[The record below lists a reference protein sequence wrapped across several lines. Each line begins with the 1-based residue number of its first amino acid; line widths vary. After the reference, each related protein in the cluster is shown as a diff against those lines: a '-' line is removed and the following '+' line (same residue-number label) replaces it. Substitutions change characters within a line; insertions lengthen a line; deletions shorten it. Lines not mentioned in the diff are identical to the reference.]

1 MAPWRKRK
9 REKSYEKESILVRN
23 GRDSKSCCRSSYIRK
38 NEIFVIVKREGA
50 IMKIFSNEIEPK
62 SQCIKLKM

>member
-1 MAPWRKRK
+1 MVTWKKRK

-23 GRDSKSCCRSSYIRK
+23 GRDNKSCCRGSYVRK
-38 NEIFVIVKREGA
+38 NEIFAIVKREGA
-50 IMKIFSNEIEPK
+50 IMKFFSNKIQPK